1 MKNTLLGLLSLA
13 AIVSQGQQVPTVADL
28 VVSPEV
34 KAGMV
39 SFRIYAPKA
48 EIVTLNGDWMKLG
61 TRAPLKKS
69 ADGVW
74 SITVGPLD
82 PQVYLYSFN
91 VDGMNLADPVNPRIK
106 LRARTSASL
115 VEVPGDAL
123 WIHKNVPH
131 GKVEM
136 HTHLSKTLGDV
147 RELYVYTPP
156 DYDANQPKKYPV
168 LYLFHGNN
176 DVAAGW
182 TVTGRAHVILDNLIA
197 EAKAEPM
204 LIVMPWA
211 HAAPYG
217 SRGQT
222 NTELFEQ
229 YLLEDVVPLVES
241 KYRTANGGLNR
252 ALAGLSMGA
261 SLSLHIGL
269 RHPELF
275 GNIGLFS
282 LTGLPGGFEQR
293 YRSAL
298 SDAKSLNEKL
308 KVFWIAIG
316 TDDEGIEGNR
326 ALRSLLKKYGVQI
339 TESEGPGAHFYPVF
353 RRELSEFAPKLFRQ

>member
-1 MKNTLLGLLSLA
+1 MHRHVKRRGLAQWRAKQPRRGPSRKLDTFFVCEIKEQLQAHPSRAIAALAARHSQNKTPCPLAVRGMIAKYGQTMKNTLLSLLSLA

-182 TVTGRAHVILDNLIA
+182 TVTNGVTT
-197 EAKAEPM
+197 PM
-204 LIVMPWA
+204 
-211 HAAPYG
+211 
-217 SRGQT
+217 
-222 NTELFEQ
+222 
-229 YLLEDVVPLVES
+229 
-241 KYRTANGGLNR
+241 
-252 ALAGLSMGA
+252 
-261 SLSLHIGL
+261 
-269 RHPELF
+269 
-275 GNIGLFS
+275 
-282 LTGLPGGFEQR
+282 GFKE
-293 YRSAL
+293 SAL
-298 SDAKSLNEKL
+298 GCSKS
-308 KVFWIAIG
+308 
-316 TDDEGIEGNR
+316 
-326 ALRSLLKKYGVQI
+326 
-339 TESEGPGAHFYPVF
+339 
-353 RRELSEFAPKLFRQ
+353 